1 MIYDFSDDDFIFPMS
16 DNMGISSD
24 GELRMRMGDNLS
36 FDLDSGDIHFT
47 SPWDKND
54 GLFSKDDDS
63 DSNGLWG

>member
-1 MIYDFSDDDFIFPMS
+1 MIYDFSDGDFIFPMS

-36 FDLDSGDIHFT
+36 LNLDDGDIHFT

-54 GLFSKDDDS
+54 DS
-63 DSNGLWG
+63 DDNDFPR